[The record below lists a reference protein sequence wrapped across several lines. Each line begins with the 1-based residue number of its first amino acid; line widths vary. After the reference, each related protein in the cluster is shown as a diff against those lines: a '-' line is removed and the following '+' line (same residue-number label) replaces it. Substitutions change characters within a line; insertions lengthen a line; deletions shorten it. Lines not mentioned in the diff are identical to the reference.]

1 MYFRR
6 PPEINIQLP
15 QSTWIYLFET
25 INWFLLK
32 FCEIISGKN
41 FELFFVVCNLIDFFF
56 FWLKILPRQSNLRR
70 LRFWILDICLQ
81 AMAGLY
87 MLSAIGTHVS
97 FFSLFYIGK
106 YKIPDQHIYI
116 GILSFYFLNFFDWR
130 LEANY
135 FLFLLVYEVILS
147 VETLPALYA
156 QYETQLGT
164 IAARC
169 VRDVKKLCKLFQS
182 NVLDKIPRHMK
193 LN

>member
-1 MYFRR
+1 MSTHTPLHAILGGGKVADIMLWKDKKLAAAILLAFTTIWLLLQCKVAGRINRR

-41 FELFFVVCNLIDFFF
+41 FELFFV
-56 FWLKILPRQSNLRR
+56 
-70 LRFWILDICLQ
+70 

-87 MLSAIGTHVS
+87 ILSAIGTHVS
-97 FFSLFYIGK
+97 FFSLFYI
-106 YKIPDQHIYI
+106 
-116 GILSFYFLNFFDWR
+116 
-130 LEANY
+130 A
-135 FLFLLVYEVILS
+135 ILS

-169 VRDVKKLCKLFQS
+169 IRDVKKLCKLFQS